1 MRLIIAEKPSVGK
14 AISPVVGAVTKKD
27 GYTEG
32 NGYIVSW
39 CFGHLVGLK
48 DPDEYCE
55 SWAAKPWTFEVL
67 PMLPDTWQFKVHKDC
82 KEQFNI
88 LKKLMNDS
96 GVDEIIC
103 ATDADREGECI
114 FRYVYDLIG
123 CRKPVKR
130 LWISSLEQ
138 SAIKAGLAKMKSSK
152 EYDSLFSAGY
162 CRARADW
169 LVGMNGSRIF
179 STRYKQHLTLGRVQ
193 TPTLAMIVKRDHD
206 VANYVKQK
214 YFTVGLLC
222 ETENGAFV
230 AESDRIDDEKQAD
243 ALCAAVSG
251 KTAQITEL
259 KKENK
264 ITNPPKLY
272 DLTTLQRECNKYFG
286 YTAQQTLNALQKL
299 YEQKLATYP
308 RTDSQYLSDDMEQT
322 ALHVISVISTVYP
335 ELSYPSP
342 DVKRCINN
350 KKVTGHHAIIPTE
363 NIKTAELT
371 NLPENQQNVL
381 YLLSAKLIMASSMPQ
396 KYESTKVTVR
406 CEGTDF
412 KANGKIILDDG
423 WKAAEARF
431 KAKLKNQDIN
441 QDKEQNAA
449 DGDQKL
455 PELIQG
461 QTFQMV
467 YGEPHEHWTSPPKP
481 YTEDTLLTAMEHAG
495 QDEYDEDTEKKGLGT
510 PATRAAVIEG
520 LVKHGYVERKKKQIF
535 ATETGIQLIQVVP
548 DEVKSP
554 KLTAE
559 WEMKLQQMEHG
570 SIREEQFMSEIT
582 AYVKM
587 ICKKYGTEDSSVSF
601 RKPQDTIGKC
611 PKCGKNVLS
620 FSKVYACEAGKDACG
635 FHIFKSISGKEISDT
650 HAKQL
655 LTKKKTDL
663 IRGFTSKTG
672 KKFDAHLVL
681 REDLSLG
688 FAFPSG
694 EIGKCPL
701 CGKAVISYPKTYS
714 CEDSKNGCTFV
725 IWKTISGLTIPEAQA
740 KKLLTKGKTD
750 LLKGFTSKAGKKFDA
765 YLVLKGEQK
774 QVGFEF
780 PVKENNQGEKT

>member
-1 MRLIIAEKPSVGK
+1 MKLVVAEKPSVGRSI
-14 AISPVVGAVTKKD
+14 AAVIGADVKKN
-27 GYTEG
+27 GCMEG

-39 CFGHLVGLK
+39 CIGHLVGLAPPQEYGEQYQK
-48 DPDEYCE
+48 NWSFDTLPIMPDEWKYVIPP
-55 SWAAKPWTFEVL
+55 STS
-67 PMLPDTWQFKVHKDC
+67 
-82 KEQFNI
+82 EQYH
-88 LKKLMNDS
+88 LLEALMHDER
-96 GVDEIIC
+96 VDEIIC
-103 ATDADREGECI
+103 ATDAGREGECI
-114 FRYVYDLIG
+114 FRYVYNQTG
-123 CRKPVKR
+123 CSKPVLR
-130 LWISSLEQ
+130 LWISSMEDK
-138 SAIKAGLAKMKSSK
+138 AIREGMNHLRPDSDYDALFAAGL
-152 EYDSLFSAGY
+152 
-162 CRARADW
+162 CRAKADW
-169 LVGMNGSRIF
+169 LVGMNGTRLF
-179 STRYKQHLTLGRVQ
+179 SCRYHARLRVGRVQ
-193 TPTLAMIVKRDHD
+193 TPTLAMIVQRDHD

-272 DLTTLQRECNKYFG
+272 DLTTLQREANRQFG
-286 YTAQQTLNALQKL
+286 YTAQQTLDYTQSL
-299 YEQKLATYP
+299 YEKKLVTYP
-308 RTDSQYLSDDMEQT
+308 RTDSQYLTEDMEQT
-322 ALHVISVISTVYP
+322 AVNMVGLICQHIPCCSGISFT
-335 ELSYPSP
+335 P
-342 DVKRCINN
+342 DVRRCINN
-350 KKVTGHHAIIPTE
+350 KKISDHHAIIPT
-363 NIKTAELT
+363 AEIASQNLT
-371 NLPENQQNVL
+371 GLPETEQNILHLIAMKLVL
-381 YLLSAKLIMASSMPQ
+381 ATASAHTYEATKITVSCEDHTFTAS
-396 KYESTKVTVR
+396 
-406 CEGTDF
+406 
-412 KANGKIILDDG
+412 GKSVKDAG

-441 QDKEQNAA
+441 QDKEQDAA

-455 PELIQG
+455 PELMQG

-481 YTEDTLLTAMEHAG
+481 FTEDTLLKAMETAG
-495 QDEYDEDTEKKGLGT
+495 NGDYDEGSDIEKKGLGT
-510 PATRAAVIEG
+510 PATRAGIIEK
-520 LVKHGYVERKKKQIF
+520 LVKLEYVERKNKQMLSTPKGQ
-535 ATETGIQLIQVVP
+535 ALIAAVP
-548 DEVKSP
+548 DEIKSA
-554 KLTAE
+554 KLTAD
-559 WEMKLQQMEHG
+559 WETQLQH
-570 SIREEQFMSEIT
+570 IEQGKEDADRFMSGISDLVRKLV
-582 AYVKM
+582 A
-587 ICKKYGTEDSSVSF
+587 DHSSEAENNTFHQRES
-601 RKPQDTIGKC
+601 IGIC
-611 PKCGKNVLS
+611 PKCGKNVLA

-725 IWKTISGLTIPEAQA
+725 IWKTVSGLTIPEAQA

-750 LLKGFTSKAGKKFDA
+750 LLTGFTSKAGKKFDA

-780 PVKENNQGEKT
+780 PERKIKS